1 MFYKF
6 SFETSAQRLK
16 LFTSET
22 SAQRLKLFTSE
33 TSAQRLKL
41 FTSETSGLP
50 PETCL
55 RKKSCKG
62 TTFFAYMQ
70 IN

>member
-22 SAQRLKLFTSE
+22 S
-33 TSAQRLKL
+33 
-41 FTSETSGLP
+41 GLP
-50 PETCL
+50 PETFQPL
-55 RKKSCKG
+55 ETS
-62 TTFFAYMQ
+62 A
-70 IN
+70 